1 MNKLEKLIASLCPHG
16 VEYKTLGELGEFYGG
31 LVGKSKEDF
40 VNGNAKFVSY
50 TNVFTNPAVNVEC
63 EDRVRVSPEERQNII
78 KYGDVIFTGSSETQD
93 ECGMSSVLTICTDE
107 KLYLNSFCFGYRVF
121 DGCKFLPHFLKHL
134 FRSTDIRKQ
143 ICRTANGVT
152 RFNVSK
158 VKMSQVVIPV
168 PPLPV
173 QEEIVRMLDE
183 MAGLIDELEQ
193 ELVARKQQYEWYL
206 DSYFRCSKAKR
217 IAIKDIGVL
226 TRGKRFVHA
235 DAVESGVP
243 CVHYGEIY
251 TRYGVFADVAQSNI
265 RRELGSKMRYAHKND
280 VIIVGAGEN
289 SDDIGI
295 GVSWEGDC
303 DVAVHDAC
311 YTLVHAQNP
320 RYVSYFLRS
329 KIYHSQIKRF
339 VSEGKI
345 CSISAEGV
353 GRALIPIPIRSEQDA
368 VAKSFDDF
376 ELLCREVLPSEIA
389 LRKQQYEYYRDRLL
403 TFKRVG

>member
-1 MNKLEKLIASLCPHG
+1 MNKLEKLIASLCPRG
-16 VEYKTLGELGEFYGG
+16 VEYKTLGEVATDFYRGNGILRTQITDAGIPCVRYGEIYTSYNTWFDTCISHTRIEYIPSPKYFEHGDILFSITG
-31 LVGKSKEDF
+31 EKISEIGKSTVYVGHDKCLAGGDI
-40 VNGNAKFVSY
+40 VVMKHNQNPKYMGYALS
-50 TNVFTNPAVNVEC
+50 TNEAQQQKSKGKV
-63 EDRVRVSPEERQNII
+63 
-78 KYGDVIFTGSSETQD
+78 K
-93 ECGMSSVLTICTDE
+93 
-107 KLYLNSFCFGYRVF
+107 
-121 DGCKFLPHFLKHL
+121 
-134 FRSTDIRKQ
+134 
-143 ICRTANGVT
+143 
-152 RFNVSK
+152 SK
-158 VKMSQVVIPV
+158 VVHLSVAELMAVVIPV

-193 ELVARKQQYEWYL
+193 ELAARKQQYEWYR